1 MEINKTE
8 ALWEIIE
15 QFDLCVLGDPMRFQE
30 NLEKL
35 KKLADY
41 IAMKPVTSSNIS
53 HVGYREDDQTLR
65 VRFGNKNTYEYA
77 GVPEELAKQFLVAE
91 SVGSF
96 FSKNI
101 KNQWQGKKL
110 EAS

>member
-1 MEINKTE
+1 MEINKT
-8 ALWEIIE
+8 ALEEIIE
-15 QFDLCVLGDPMRFQE
+15 QFELCVPGAPMRFYE
-30 NLEKL
+30 NFEKL

-41 IAMKPVTSSNIS
+41 VAMKSVISSNILQI
-53 HVGYREDDQTLR
+53 GYREDDQMLR
-65 VRFGNKNTYEYA
+65 VKFSNGNTYEYT
-77 GVPEELAKQFLVAE
+77 GVPEELAKQLLTAE

-101 KNQWQGKKL
+101 RNQWQGKKL